1 VTGSVRE
8 LEVDLDGPVHYAD
21 HGGHGRP
28 IVLVH
33 GLGGSRLNWLAVAPG
48 LAQDHRVFA
57 LDLIGHGL
65 TPRAGRK
72 ATLANHRRL
81 IDGFIEKI
89 AGEPAVLVGNST
101 GGHLSILEAALRP
114 ENVAGLILVDP
125 AVPIPVRGSRPS
137 PASLVLAPLL
147 VRGLGEALLMADA
160 RRTTSEQVV
169 YRTLKSVSPD
179 YSRIPAEVIQ
189 AHLEGQRARHGNRD
203 AHVALLQTGRSLLIS
218 NLRRASFYARVRE
231 VRAPTLI
238 VQGEKDRLVPLGAVR
253 KLLEIRPDWELH
265 VFPGLGHVPM
275 LEDPTG
281 FLEVVHRW
289 LAGRGQAAA

>member
-1 VTGSVRE
+1 VRE

-147 VRGLGEALLMADA
+147 VRGLGGGADDGRRPPDDVGAGGLPDVEVGVAGLLADPGGGDPGPSRGPARTARKPGRPRRPAPDRALPPDLQPAPSELLRQGFA
-160 RRTTSEQVV
+160 R
-169 YRTLKSVSPD
+169 
-179 YSRIPAEVIQ
+179 
-189 AHLEGQRARHGNRD
+189 
-203 AHVALLQTGRSLLIS
+203 
-218 NLRRASFYARVRE
+218 
-231 VRAPTLI
+231 
-238 VQGEKDRLVPLGAVR
+238 
-253 KLLEIRPDWELH
+253 
-265 VFPGLGHVPM
+265 
-275 LEDPTG
+275 
-281 FLEVVHRW
+281 
-289 LAGRGQAAA
+289 